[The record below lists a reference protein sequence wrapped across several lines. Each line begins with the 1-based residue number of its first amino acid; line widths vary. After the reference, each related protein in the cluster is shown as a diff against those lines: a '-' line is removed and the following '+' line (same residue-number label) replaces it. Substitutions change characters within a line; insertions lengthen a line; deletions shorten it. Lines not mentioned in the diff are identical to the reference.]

1 MRLGFAWPYAN
12 LFVIVERNY
21 YIIMIELKRGS
32 LNWELRA
39 KLLRIAAVGCCY
51 RIMKKGQ

>member
-39 KLLRIAAVGCCY
+39 QLLRIAAADVEL
-51 RIMKKGQ
+51 